1 MDIDSFPSAES
12 SVPSRNVDL
21 PPDNVF
27 VAPVAIMG
35 QNKCLVENATDIQTS
50 IRRELANAG
59 VTMAMTEAEAK
70 MRLDYKIT
78 VCPVHKSRVPTEL
91 LRPNTEYS
99 SIVVEIQL
107 TQKHN
112 ERLRQPYYDSSS
124 ISLQP
129 NENVMAGIKE
139 SLKTLLQ
146 KLTKKK

>member
-12 SVPSRNVDL
+12 SVPSRNIDL

-27 VAPVAIMG
+27 VAPLAIMG
-35 QNKCLVENATDIQTS
+35 QNKCLIENATDIQTS

-59 VTMAMTEAEAK
+59 VTLAMTEAEAK

-112 ERLRQPYYDSSS
+112 ERLRQPYTDSSG
-124 ISLQP
+124 ICIDA
-129 NENVMAGIKE
+129 NEN
-139 SLKTLLQ
+139 LTLRTKQLINELLE
-146 KLTKKK
+146 KLTK